1 MRIDRRAASECRA
14 MGVGAQEEFLL
25 LPPLRLSHPP
35 SSSPPQTHQSDSAV
49 RPRSP
54 VGHRRRRCL
63 SAAAVK
69 SCPPA
74 GQAVPPTSHDTHAR
88 SSKLAR
94 QHARRTP
101 PAGALVVGSVGHR
114 RLDLDLGLGM
124 RLFAVGITLSVQSIN
139 AHHQTCPMS
148 RAPALPPTISLP
160 LPFPPFPP
168 WPAVHVR
175 RVVSDTLASLSPL
188 LASCTRTTSS
198 RAERACRLSSSASGL
213 PATRSTCW
221 VPTSRACFQP
231 W

>member
-1 MRIDRRAASECRA
+1 MGGPVGAGTGTGTCTGTRQAAADEVMRIDRRAASECRA

-139 AHHQTCPMS
+139 AHHQACPMS

-160 LPFPPFPP
+160 LPFP
-168 WPAVHVR
+168 
-175 RVVSDTLASLSPL
+175 LSLLGL
-188 LASCTRTTSS
+188 LCMFGALFLTR
-198 RAERACRLSSSASGL
+198 L
-213 PATRSTCW
+213 PAC
-221 VPTSRACFQP
+221 PLF
-231 W
+231 